1 MSRSQVS
8 GKKKGLGIEIVVDL
22 RRQDRGVA
30 VQAAGL
36 EEKTEDEQSELEIG
50 DHSQSN
56 GNSGCTARIGKVDS
70 SPKIRKKHR
79 CKGKFP
85 SINTHPMKT
94 RRKVI
99 WHLEEEISKVIE
111 KGVAR
116 GLEKKARLRGLKEGN
131 QSRGGA
137 EVGSERSLWNTEE
150 EVAKVLET

>member
-85 SINTHPMKT
+85 SNTHPMKT

-131 QSRGGA
+131 QSRGGVS
-137 EVGSERSLWNTEE
+137 EVGQRDRCGIGG